1 MGTARLRVVFC
12 RCRRGSYTGTMR
24 FSSASQ
30 RIFRAVFCTAAA
42 LLILAAQTPRAH
54 AWGDEGHQMV
64 NKLAAKNLPADVP
77 AFLRTAAAVNE
88 MEYLGPEP
96 DRWRSPSE
104 PELVAVQAPEHFI
117 DTEEVAGSNPV
128 VPTIYINNL
137 DSSSLRIS

>member
-1 MGTARLRVVFC
+1 
-12 RCRRGSYTGTMR
+12 
-24 FSSASQ
+24 
-30 RIFRAVFCTAAA
+30 
-42 LLILAAQTPRAH
+42 
-54 AWGDEGHQMV
+54 MV